1 MQITKDAEEMLEMWK
16 TAYMDTRHKIEVSGK
31 GQRWEFDKQ
40 KLFAESD
47 YVASVCKNLYEVAAV
62 ILTLTPLKNQ
72 FNNRFLRRF

>member
-1 MQITKDAEEMLEMWK
+1 MLAVIQITKDAEEMLEMWK

-47 YVASVCKNLYEVAAV
+47 YVASVCKNLNEVATVRYA
-62 ILTLTPLKNQ
+62 ILQLH
-72 FNNRFLRRF
+72 

>member
-40 KLFAESD
+40 KLFSESD

-62 ILTLTPLKNQ
+62 FIIIIIIYFFNLKGIVQ
-72 FNNRFLRRF
+72 

>member
-47 YVASVCKNLYEVAAV
+47 YVASVCKNLNEVAAV
-62 ILTLTPLKNQ
+62 MVICFSHCFRNHSVSIY
-72 FNNRFLRRF
+72 RC